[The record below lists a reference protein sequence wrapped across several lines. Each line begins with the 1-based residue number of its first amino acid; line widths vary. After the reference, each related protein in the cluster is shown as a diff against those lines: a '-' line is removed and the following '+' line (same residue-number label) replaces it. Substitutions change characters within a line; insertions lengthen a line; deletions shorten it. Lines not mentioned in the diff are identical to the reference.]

1 MSLDQE
7 NTDNSGAK
15 TPATPSV
22 PPFDNREGVIWM
34 DGELIPWNDA
44 RVHYLTHGLHY
55 ASFVYEGIRVYS
67 GRIFKLE
74 EHIARLFNSARILGF
89 TIPYEVNQ
97 LCAETERTVA
107 AMNIRDGYIRP
118 AAWLGSE
125 MIQIAAPMASVHVGI
140 ASWEVPADFYS
151 RREDR
156 MNGISMTISEWA
168 RPSPKT
174 EPVHS
179 KASGLYMVNTISKHA
194 ALAAGFND
202 ALMLDYK
209 GNVAEGTGANIFF
222 VKNGEL
228 HTPTPTCFLDGITR
242 RVIAKLADEAGIRV
256 IERTIRLPELAEMS
270 EAFLTGT
277 ASEVTAIASIAEHQF
292 GSREITRKLAD
303 AYHDLV
309 GSAPAGGASN

>member
-1 MSLDQE
+1 MSQSMTEGPDAGSAQKP
-7 NTDNSGAK
+7 T
-15 TPATPSV
+15 ATV
-22 PPFDNREGVIWM
+22 PPFDQREGVIWL
-34 DGELIPWNDA
+34 DGELVPWKEA

-74 EHIARLFNSARILGF
+74 EHIERLFNSARILGF
-89 TIPYEVNQ
+89 EIPYTPAQ

-107 AMNIRDGYIRP
+107 AMNVHDGYIRP

-140 ASWEVPADFYS
+140 ATWVVPADFYS

-156 MNGISMTISEWA
+156 MNGISMTISKWA

-179 KASGLYMVNTISKHA
+179 KASGLYMVNTMSKHA
-194 ALAAGFND
+194 ALAAGYND
-202 ALMLDYK
+202 ALMLDYE

-222 VKNGEL
+222 VKDGEL

-242 RVIAKLADEAGIRV
+242 RTIMGLAEQAGIRV

-277 ASEVTAIASIAEHQF
+277 AAEVTAIGSIAEYEF
-292 GSREITRKLAD
+292 NDREITRTLAQ
-303 AYHDLV
+303 AYHELIHSSDRQ
-309 GSAPAGGASN
+309 